1 MIANHAVTHI
11 RIQYRVADLYRESL
25 LRAEAKCYGANW
37 VLEVVYSGDSQLK
50 STRLSGLDII
60 VLDIKRVSLIN
71 QRANKKEIG
80 REGKARKRRL
90 SVESRYK
97 ARRVS

>member
-71 QRANKKEIG
+71 QRANKKRNWPG
-80 REGKARKRRL
+80 GKSQKEEVVRG
-90 SVESRYK
+90 E
-97 ARRVS
+97 